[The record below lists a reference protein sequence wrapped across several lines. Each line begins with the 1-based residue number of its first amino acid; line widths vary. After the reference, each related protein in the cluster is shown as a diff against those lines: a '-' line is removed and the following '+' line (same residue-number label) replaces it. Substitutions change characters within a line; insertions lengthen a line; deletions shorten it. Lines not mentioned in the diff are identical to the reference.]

1 MVGNTQHGSL
11 RWIWLSVLIVALDQL
26 TKFLIEPWLAGQP
39 PVVLIPGFMNLV
51 LVYNT
56 GAAFSL
62 LSSASGWQRWLFT
75 GLAVVIGALIIFWL
89 RKTPRDEWT
98 TALALAMILGG
109 AVGNL
114 IDRLWLGHVID
125 FVDLYYGDWHWPVF
139 NVADASISV
148 GAVLFIL
155 TGLFREKR
163 GR

>member
-1 MVGNTQHGSL
+1 MSDTSSGSL
-11 RWIWLSVLIVALDQL
+11 RWIWLSIVIIALDQL
-26 TKFLIEPWLAGQP
+26 TKFLIEPWLTGQP
-39 PVVLIPGFMNLV
+39 AFVVIPGFANLV

-75 GLAVVIGALIIFWL
+75 GLAVVISALIVYWL
-89 RKTPRDEWT
+89 RKTPRAEWT

-114 IDRLWLGHVID
+114 IDRLRFGHVID
-125 FVDLYYGDWHWPVF
+125 FVDLYYGGWHWPAF

-148 GAVLFIL
+148 GAAVFIL
-155 TGLFREKR
+155 AGLFQKK
-163 GR
+163 

>member
-1 MVGNTQHGSL
+1 LSDSDTQQGAL

-26 TKFLIEPWLAGQP
+26 SKFFVEPWLAGHP
-39 PVVLIPGFMNLV
+39 PVVVIPGFVNLV

-75 GLAVVIGALIIFWL
+75 GLAVVIGALIVFWL
-89 RKTPRDEWT
+89 RKTPRGEWT
-98 TALALAMILGG
+98 AALPLAMILGG

-114 IDRLWLGHVID
+114 IDRLRLGHVID
-125 FVDLYYGDWHWPVF
+125 FVDVYYGGWHWPAF
-139 NVADASISV
+139 NVADSSISV

-155 TGLFREKR
+155 AGLFRKK
-163 GR
+163 